1 MADVPTI
8 IDQQLVVANNYLT
21 QAQGFINRVADL
33 ANISFTIDLPQS
45 LGFGATDYTNDALDK
60 ITAERPIRPEFEAI
74 TLISPTAPVVDF
86 REIDQTLIDAV
97 KATLLYD
104 LENGGYGINNDDEA
118 ALWNR
123 ERDREAQGTL
133 AEVEEVTRTFA
144 QGGFP
149 MPTGAMLNA
158 IARVQQTAGNKN
170 SSVNRDI
177 GIKRSD
183 LYFEARK
190 FTIQNAQSAQEV
202 VVAVFRALTDQVQA
216 MTAIFASQIQK
227 YRADTDAQVELI
239 RSNLGIYA
247 ADVQAFAA
255 VVSAISEAYR
265 LKNQESQLNNA
276 WNVDVIRA
284 KLEEARIK
292 LLSQSEGARVRT
304 GNAQF
309 GAEYYGRT
317 IQAAISSINAL
328 AAQTA
333 TN

>member
-1 MADVPTI
+1 MSTVPEI
-8 IDQQLVVANNYLT
+8 IDLQILTANNYLT
-21 QAQGFINRVADL
+21 QAQAFINRVADL
-33 ANISFTIDLPQS
+33 ANTSFDVALPTT

-60 ITAERPIRPEFEAI
+60 ITAERPTRPEFAAI
-74 TLISPTAPVVDF
+74 TLLSPTAPVIDF
-86 REIDQTLIDAV
+86 REINQDLIDAV
-97 KATLLYD
+97 KAKLLYD
-104 LENGGYGINNDDEA
+104 LENGGYGIEPADEA
-118 ALWNR
+118 ALWQR
-123 ERDREAQGTL
+123 ERDREAQGAL
-133 AEVEEVTRTFA
+133 AEVEEVTRSFA

-149 MPTGAMLNA
+149 MPTGAMFNA
-158 IARVQQTAGNKN
+158 IARVQQAASNKN

-177 GIKRSD
+177 GIKRAD

-227 YRADTDAQVELI
+227 YRADTDAQIEII
-239 RSNLGIYA
+239 RSNLGIYG
-247 ADVQAFAA
+247 ADVQAF
-255 VVSAISEAYR
+255 SAIISSMGEAYR
-265 LKNQESQLNNA
+265 LKNAESQLNNA
-276 WNVDVIRA
+276 WNVEVMRT
-284 KLEEARIK
+284 KLEEARMK
-292 LLSQSEGARVRT
+292 LLSQVEGTRVRT

-333 TN
+333 SD